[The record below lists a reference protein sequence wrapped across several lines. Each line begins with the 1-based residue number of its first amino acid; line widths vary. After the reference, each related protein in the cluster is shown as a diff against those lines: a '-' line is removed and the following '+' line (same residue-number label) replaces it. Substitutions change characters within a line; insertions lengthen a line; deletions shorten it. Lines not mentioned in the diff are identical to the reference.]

1 MTIEVLMPLTWH
13 GKQKKM
19 RIKVSRARPE
29 VSTGE
34 KIDLEGFRIFSRF
47 EQNVHIRARRP
58 DCARLR
64 LSCPI
69 CFKAGPGR
77 GPCGSAVGGQAQWQ
91 QPTTNARLIY
101 DRN

>member
-1 MTIEVLMPLTWH
+1 MLALW
-13 GKQKKM
+13 K
-19 RIKVSRARPE
+19 S
-29 VSTGE
+29 
-34 KIDLEGFRIFSRF
+34 
-47 EQNVHIRARRP
+47 
-58 DCARLR
+58 CARLR

-77 GPCGSAVGGQAQWQ
+77 GPCGSAVVGQVQWQ